1 VNTTLDESD
10 VDVRH
15 RYLDLMKQCLTR
27 SLVVSEGR
35 QRGRRQR
42 LAGALVEY
50 LAQRRL
56 TIVVMVPGDD
66 EAAEP
71 PHGHLQALLQR
82 ILARRHLR
90 IVADEHPRA
99 VGRGPRTTATGTGAL
114 ARFRDLDTRL
124 AKRER
129 EFGIDQPVNAETMI
143 GLRRLDNLEMCLTDV
158 VARGVEGDVIE
169 AGTWRGGAAI
179 FMRAVLAAY
188 GDSTRRVWVAD
199 SFAGLPK
206 PDVGRYPADRG
217 LDYTARKDLAISID
231 QVRHNFARYGLLDDQ
246 VQFLSG
252 WFKDTLPN
260 APVGQLSLL
269 RIDGDLYEST
279 LDSLT
284 SLYPK
289 LSVGGYCIVD
299 DYGFL
304 EACRRAVHD
313 FRRCHGIT
321 EPIRAVDWTGVY
333 WQRER

>member
-1 VNTTLDESD
+1 VNATIQDSD
-10 VDVRH
+10 VDLRR

-42 LAGALVEY
+42 VAGALMEY
-50 LAQRRL
+50 LAQRGL
-56 TIVVMVPGDD
+56 TIVSMVPGDD

-71 PHGHLQALLQR
+71 PRGQLQALLQR

-90 IVADEHPRA
+90 IVPDEHPRA
-99 VGRGPRTTATGTGAL
+99 VAHGRRGTATGNGVR

-124 AKRER
+124 AQRER

-158 VARGVEGDVIE
+158 IARGVEGDALE
-169 AGTWRGGAAI
+169 AGSWRGGAAI

-206 PDVGRYPADRG
+206 PDVCRYPADRG
-217 LDYTARKDLAISID
+217 LDYTARKDLAIGID
-231 QVRHNFARYGLLDDQ
+231 QVRDNFARYGLLDDQ
-246 VQFLSG
+246 VQFVSG
-252 WFKDTLPN
+252 WFKDTLPS

-269 RIDGDLYEST
+269 RIDADLYEST
-279 LDSLT
+279 LDTLT

-299 DYGFL
+299 DYGLF
-304 EACRRAVHD
+304 EACRQAVHD
-313 FRRCHGIT
+313 YRRRHGIA